1 MSNMKMKKMKKDDK
15 AIKLLVGQLHQIHIL
30 STTSIYKADDK
41 DDRDARDAR
50 DDRDDKDD
58 RGAWRMMCASKV
70 VQQAATIALLST
82 AHCQNL
88 YTIELLLFASAL
100 DFCFTKRNVILDI

>member
-1 MSNMKMKKMKKDDK
+1 MKKDDI
-15 AIKLLVGQLHQIHIL
+15 AINLLVRQLNQIHIL
-30 STTSIYKADDK
+30 STTCVYKADDK
-41 DDRDARDAR
+41 DDRDDI
-50 DDRDDKDD
+50 DDKDDKDD

-88 YTIELLLFASAL
+88 YTIELLLFVSAL
-100 DFCFTKRNVILDI
+100 DSCFSKRNVILDI

>member
-41 DDRDARDAR
+41 DDRDAR

>member
-1 MSNMKMKKMKKDDK
+1 MKKMKKDDK

-41 DDRDARDAR
+41 DDRD
-50 DDRDDKDD
+50 DRDDEDD